1 MTANTQ
7 GTGEGLMSMAHAE
20 RADLLA
26 FVTTLSPQQWRAPS
40 LCAGWTV
47 KDVVAHVI
55 SYEDLGTVGLI
66 KRFAKGR
73 VVRTNQVGVDEFAA
87 LSPEELIEFLSH
99 HLHPR
104 GLTAGFGAMIALVDG
119 TIHHQDIR
127 RALDRPRTIPAS
139 RLRKVLGLV
148 PNNPRLGARRFIK
161 GLRLQAT
168 DVDWAHGRGPEVT
181 GPGEAL
187 LMAMNGRAAALAD
200 LDGPGHATLTARLS
214 P

>member
-1 MTANTQ
+1 
-7 GTGEGLMSMAHAE
+7 
-20 RADLLA
+20 
-26 FVTTLSPQQWRAPS
+26 
-40 LCAGWTV
+40 
-47 KDVVAHVI
+47 
-55 SYEDLGTVGLI
+55 
-66 KRFAKGR
+66 
-73 VVRTNQVGVDEFAA
+73 
-87 LSPEELIEFLSH
+87 
-99 HLHPR
+99 
-104 GLTAGFGAMIALVDG
+104 MIALVDG

-127 RALDRPRTIPAS
+127 RGLDRPRTIPAS

-168 DVDWAHGRGPEVT
+168 DVDWAHGSGPEVR